1 MIRLIISSCA
11 RHESGILIMKRN
23 KKQQGISKIIEEP
36 DIEFKKDEY
45 TIWDYLHGFFWV
57 VLIVTF
63 VVPVYAAIANPP
75 SQSLT
80 SWLLIAFIVL
90 DYTISIFYLVLTIPT
105 DNRIISKLNRMGYKC
120 YLDEGQK
127 VFERK
132 EYSWYIVT
140 YDIKKR
146 YRRVA
151 FVISF
156 SDERLDIDHALTN
169 RIFSIV
175 GSRNS
180 HTHISWNGKDSYHC
194 VFETVLTSTRDIER
208 EFNTAMEKMDDTLGE
223 LSYLFEQA
231 FAQQSTEPEHKI
243 GFHVS
248 DSDSPSEENPFEIR
262 AQTNDGNNVE

>member
-1 MIRLIISSCA
+1 M
-11 RHESGILIMKRN
+11 
-23 KKQQGISKIIEEP
+23 
-36 DIEFKKDEY
+36 
-45 TIWDYLHGFFWV
+45 
-57 VLIVTF
+57 
-63 VVPVYAAIANPP
+63 
-75 SQSLT
+75 
-80 SWLLIAFIVL
+80 
-90 DYTISIFYLVLTIPT
+90 
-105 DNRIISKLNRMGYKC
+105 
-120 YLDEGQK
+120 
-127 VFERK
+127 
-132 EYSWYIVT
+132 
-140 YDIKKR
+140 
-146 YRRVA
+146 A

-156 SDERLDIDHALTN
+156 TDERLDINHALTN

-231 FAQQSTEPEHKI
+231 FAQQSTEPVHKI
-243 GFHVS
+243 GFHAR